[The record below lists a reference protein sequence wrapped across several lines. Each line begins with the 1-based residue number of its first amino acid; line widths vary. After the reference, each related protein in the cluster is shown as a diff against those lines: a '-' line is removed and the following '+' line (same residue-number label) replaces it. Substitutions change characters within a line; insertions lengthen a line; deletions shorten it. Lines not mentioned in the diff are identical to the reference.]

1 MSFIEELKR
10 RNVFRVGIAYVLLGW
25 VVMQAADFALDLID
39 APNWVIQ
46 VFFIAGLIGLPFALF
61 FAWAFEL
68 TPEGI
73 KREEDVDRSQS
84 VTPQTGRKLDRAIIA
99 FLATAVVLLLADR
112 FFMADDRPEA
122 SPATTQAEAPA
133 VEVSAPEEKTSIA
146 VLPFVNMSSEPE
158 QEFFSDGIS
167 EEILNALSK
176 VDEMKVAGRTSS
188 FAFKGRN
195 EDLRTIGQTLGVK
208 HILEGS
214 VRKAGDKV
222 RITAQLIQAEDG
234 FNLWSETYDRE
245 LDDIFA
251 IQDDIANRILEALT
265 TTLDV
270 TPNVA
275 GTTPLN
281 VADYN
286 KFLMGRQ
293 LMRERREGPLQQAAA
308 LLEEVTTSE
317 PDFAPA
323 WAERAITIMLLR
335 DDLNSYGSIPFE
347 EAMTLASE
355 YLERARALDPDNPEM
370 LAGYGLYYDN
380 MSRRE
385 LAIQNLRQAL
395 EINPNLTNASNW
407 LWRLLWQLGRFQE
420 SVALSEQIRE
430 RDPLYLPTATNISF
444 DYLVLGLEK
453 ELQDH
458 YAQVRKQLLA
468 VDESRVREVE
478 TALYMIRADYAGAVK
493 THRPTDRSE
502 DLWSAMR
509 ALNLIALGEPEAA
522 ARMAAGTSQEFAG
535 LARAGKLEEARM
547 VAAPLLAEGRGI
559 REYME
564 ALATHGEYEDL
575 VQFFDERWS
584 SLKDFEAQVVVKGLA
599 TGLPLGHM
607 VEAFRA
613 TDDPARAER
622 FLTRFGEVLE
632 ESNRERVNNH
642 WHTFAEA
649 YYATLLGDSDAA
661 LEHLAAFADAGHFVT
676 PDFTR
681 DYRSFEFLRG
691 NPEFEALLVQ
701 MTERLDQQRAELDLP
716 PYEERLSG

>member
-25 VVMQAADFALDLID
+25 VVLQAADFALDLID
-39 APNWVIQ
+39 APNWIIQ
-46 VFFIAGLIGLPFALF
+46 AMFIIGLAGLPIALF
-61 FAWAFEL
+61 FAWAFEI

-73 KREEDVDRSQS
+73 KREEDVDRSAS
-84 VTPQTGRKLDRAIIA
+84 ITPTTGRKLDKAIIA
-99 FLATAVVLLLADR
+99 FLATAVVLLLVDR
-112 FFMADDRPEA
+112 FFTTEDRPGAE
-122 SPATTQAEAPA
+122 PITAEAEPPVQEA
-133 VEVSAPEEKTSIA
+133 ADVEEKTSIA
-146 VLPFVNMSSEPE
+146 VLPFVNMSAEPE

-251 IQDDIANRILEALT
+251 IQDDIASRILEALT

-270 TPNVA
+270 PPNVS
-275 GTTPLN
+275 GTTPIN

-308 LLEEVTTSE
+308 LLAEVTANE
-317 PDFAPA
+317 PGFAPA
-323 WAERAITIMLLR
+323 WAERAVTIMLLR
-335 DDLNSYGSIPFE
+335 DDLSAYGSIPFE
-347 EAMTLASE
+347 EAMTLAGE
-355 YLERARALDPDNPEM
+355 YLERARALDSDNPEM

-385 LAIQNLRQAL
+385 LAIQYLQQAL
-395 EINPNLTNASNW
+395 EINPNLTDARNW
-407 LWRLLWQLGRFQE
+407 LWRLLWQLGRYQE
-420 SVALSEQIRE
+420 AVALSEETRE

-444 DYLVLGLEK
+444 DYLVLGLE
-453 ELQDH
+453 ESLADH
-458 YAQVRKQLLA
+458 YDQVREQLNA
-468 VDESRVREVE
+468 VDETRVREVE
-478 TALYMIRADYAGAVK
+478 TALYMIRADYAGAVR

-502 DLWSAMR
+502 DLWSWVR
-509 ALNLIALGEPEAA
+509 ALNLTALGEPEAA
-522 ARMAAGTSQEFAG
+522 ARMAAGTAMEFAG
-535 LARAGKLEEARM
+535 LAQAGKLEEARM
-547 VAAPLLAEGRGI
+547 IAAPLLAEGRGI

-564 ALATHGEYEDL
+564 MLATNGEYEDL
-575 VQFFDERWS
+575 VQFFDERWT
-584 SLKDFEAQVVVKGLA
+584 SLEDFEAQVVVKGLA

-613 TDDPARAER
+613 TDDPARADR

-649 YYATLLGDSDAA
+649 YYATLRGDSDAA

-691 NPEFEALLVQ
+691 NAEFEALLVR